1 MILVFKFSDIKLFL
15 VKILHYLPY
24 TPEKTNYN
32 VKKYATHL
40 WCGAVCCGPGL
51 VGRSVS
57 KCPGPIFGPKSAP
70 ARNYTYTT
78 DVRL

>member
-1 MILVFKFSDIKLFL
+1 MIY
-15 VKILHYLPY
+15 YLPY

-51 VGRSVS
+51 VGRSV
-57 KCPGPIFGPKSAP
+57 PKSAGTLFGP
-70 ARNYTYTT
+70 SPPL
-78 DVRL
+78 DVNVCIDHQLENKIVLKVFQP